1 TGEAQGLCEGPRALI
16 LNPVQH
22 LCRDLNMAAHGR
34 SLSNL
39 SEPERICREEILQS
53 SCAELVIQYHF
64 NGRLLALYNSSTE
77 KVLGFT
83 EYGKRLA
90 SNLNKD
96 SGPILKIFSFKA
108 SSVCHHAIPVTNT
121 GLVPAV
127 PPVASL
133 RRDRPEVAGGPV
145 VLICSAYDFY
155 PRQIKVSW
163 LRDGVVVPEMEVMEK
178 LVSVS
183 WRYQIHSYLKEPAGE
198 GLNIQCMVKHQ
209 SLPEPMLLR
218 LDRSDLDSGAVQS
231 AVGVSI
237 LSLGALVLL
246 GGGIFYWRR
255 ASGRLRRR
263 DSFPAGGA
271 AAQLHIQDH

>member
-1 TGEAQGLCEGPRALI
+1 TKNLYSVLCVFVPALSADGKYYHI
-16 LNPVQH
+16 MSTCQFIEKASQYDVQYK
-22 LCRDLNMAAHGR
+22 
-34 SLSNL
+34 
-39 SEPERICREEILQS
+39 
-53 SCAELVIQYHF
+53 IQYHF

-96 SGPILKIFSFKA
+96 VHYLQRRRTDLNVHF
-108 SSVCHHAIPVTNT
+108 TNT

>member
-1 TGEAQGLCEGPRALI
+1 MNAVLCLLLLFPALTATGKNLGLNGLTLAQRKLPAHPPSDRRTHRSHWLI
-16 LNPVQH
+16 GVSAS
-22 LCRDLNMAAHGR
+22 LNMDAVLCLLLLFPALTATA
-34 SLSNL
+34 LSADGKYYHIM
-39 SEPERICREEILQS
+39 STCQFIEKASQYD
-53 SCAELVIQYHF
+53 VQYKIQYHF

-96 SGPILKIFSFKA
+96 VHYLQRRRTDLNVHCKEQAAELYKHMQGQ
-108 SSVCHHAIPVTNT
+108 
-121 GLVPAV
+121 AV

-218 LDRSDLDSGAVQS
+218 LGTRGL
-231 AVGVSI
+231 
-237 LSLGALVLL
+237 
-246 GGGIFYWRR
+246 
-255 ASGRLRRR
+255 
-263 DSFPAGGA
+263 
-271 AAQLHIQDH
+271 